1 MKIDFKPS
9 APDASCELVFV
20 NDILEGEFYFDV
32 AREAYLFVPAMGDHL
47 LLPRVNDQEARQ
59 LLINKLSRRYNV
71 QPEESLR

>member
-1 MKIDFKPS
+1 MKIEFKQS
-9 APDASCELVFV
+9 APDTRCELVFV

-32 AREAYLFVPAMGDHL
+32 SREAYLFVPAMGDHL

-71 QPEESLR
+71 RPEDDVR